1 MPKSYQIQCTHGTE
15 VIRTPNMDLLDAKAV
30 FFDCQFKTD
39 IDQIEMLHKGKTIFR
54 SVKVRTLVMN
64 TWIIEEIK

>member
-1 MPKSYQIQCTHGTE
+1 
-15 VIRTPNMDLLDAKAV
+15 MDLLDAKAV